1 MNILTTELDP
11 KKSTTNET
19 ALRPVSFDTYIG
31 QDKLKKQLKT
41 YIKSAKMRGVS
52 HLDHILVS
60 GPPGLGKT
68 TVAHIVANELEANIQ
83 TIIAPAIE
91 KQADMVSVLL
101 SLEEGDVLFVDEI
114 HALKRTT
121 EEMLYSA
128 MEDYKIDILTEVDGS
143 PRTIT
148 LNLPKFTL
156 IGATT
161 RQGLMS
167 APLLDR
173 FGIKQSLNY
182 YSPEELLII
191 LKNNAKKM
199 KIKAEKSG
207 LIEISKRSR
216 GTPRIANNLLS
227 RVRDY
232 AIVENDSIIDEK
244 IAHNTLDE
252 IGVDKH
258 GLDERDRRVVK
269 VMFENFNNRAVGIDS
284 ISKTVGEEK
293 ETIERIV
300 EPYLLKEKLLIR
312 TPKGRQLTEKGSSYA
327 YELINEED

>member
-1 MNILTTELDP
+1 MTEELNP
-11 KKSTTNET
+11 NKSIENDTV
-19 ALRPVSFDTYIG
+19 LRPVSFDTYIG
-31 QDKLKKQLKT
+31 QEKLKNQLKT
-41 YIKSAKMRGVS
+41 YIKSAKIRGVN

-68 TVAHIVANELEANIQ
+68 TIAHIVANELKANIK

-91 KQADMVSVLL
+91 KPADLVSVLVSL
-101 SLEEGDVLFVDEI
+101 SEGDILFIDEI

-128 MEDYKIDILTEVDGS
+128 MEDYKVDILTEVDGV
-143 PRTIT
+143 PNTIT

-173 FGIKQSLNY
+173 FGIKQTLNY
-182 YSPEELLII
+182 YSPNELLVII
-191 LKNNAKKM
+191 KNNAKKM
-199 KIKAEKSG
+199 KIDFKEEG
-207 LIEISKRSR
+207 LIEISQRSR

-232 AIVENDSIIDEK
+232 AIVENDSIIDNE
-244 IAHNTLDE
+244 IAHDTLDE

-258 GLDERDRRVVK
+258 GLDERDRKVII
-269 VMFENFNNRAVGIDS
+269 VMFENFNNRPVGIDS
-284 ISKTVGEEK
+284 ISKTVGEDK

-312 TPKGRQLTEKGSSYA
+312 TSKGRQLTNKGSDYA
-327 YELINEED
+327 YELINEKD